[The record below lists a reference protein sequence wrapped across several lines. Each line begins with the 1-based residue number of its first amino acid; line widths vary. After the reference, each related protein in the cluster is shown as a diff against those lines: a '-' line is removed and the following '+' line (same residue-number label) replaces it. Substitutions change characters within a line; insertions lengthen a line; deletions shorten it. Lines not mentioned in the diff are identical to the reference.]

1 MIPARRLL
9 LVVAVVAAGSLVA
22 PTAGFSSMAADRSVE
37 VAVAPDDS
45 AYLGVQRTCNN
56 STVRVGVANRL
67 PTGTALDV
75 DVAVGGTTR
84 TIGGLAPG
92 ESRNRTFE
100 SVDADDRIAVDASGS
115 GVSVRLTRPLPA
127 GC

>member
-22 PTAGFSSMAADRSVE
+22 PTTGFSTMAADRSVE
-37 VAVAPDDS
+37 VVVAPDDS
-45 AYLGVQRTCNN
+45 AYLGVGRECNN
-56 STVRVGVANRL
+56 STVQVSVANRV

-75 DVAVGGTTR
+75 DVSVGGTTK
-84 TIGGLAPG
+84 TIGDLAPG
-92 ESRNRTFE
+92 ESRNETFE
-100 SVDADDRIAVDASGS
+100 SVEADERIAVDASGS
-115 GVSVRLTRPLPA
+115 GISIRLTRPLPA

>member
-9 LVVAVVAAGSLVA
+9 LVVAVIVAGSLAV
-22 PTAGFSSMAADRSVE
+22 PTAGFSSAAADRSVE

-67 PTGTALDV
+67 PTGTTLDV
-75 DVAVGGTTR
+75 DVAVGGTTEP
-84 TIGGLAPG
+84 IDGLAPG
-92 ESRNRTFE
+92 ESQNRTFD
-100 SVDADDRIAVDASGS
+100 SFDADDRITVDASGS

>member
-9 LVVAVVAAGSLVA
+9 LVVAVVVAGSLAV
-22 PTAGFSSMAADRSVE
+22 PTAGFSSMAADRSIE
-37 VAVAPDDS
+37 VAVVPDDS

-67 PTGTALDV
+67 PTGTTLDV

-84 TIGGLAPG
+84 TIDGLAPG
-92 ESRNRTFE
+92 ESQNRTFD
-100 SVDADDRIAVDASGS
+100 SFDADDRITVDASGS

>member
-67 PTGTALDV
+67 PTGTALDI

>member
-92 ESRNRTFE
+92 ESRNRTFD
-100 SVDADDRIAVDASGS
+100 SFDADDRITVDASGS

>member
-9 LVVAVVAAGSLVA
+9 LVVAVVAAGSLLV
-22 PTAGFSSMAADRSVE
+22 PTAGFSSVAADRSVE

-92 ESRNRTFE
+92 ESRNRTFD
-100 SVDADDRIAVDASGS
+100 SVDADDRITVDASGS

>member
-9 LVVAVVAAGSLVA
+9 LVVALVAAGSLVA

-92 ESRNRTFE
+92 ESRNRTFD
-100 SVDADDRIAVDASGS
+100 SFDADDRITVDASGS
-115 GVSVRLTRPLPA
+115 GVSIRLTRPLPP

>member
-9 LVVAVVAAGSLVA
+9 LVVAVVVAGSLAV
-22 PTAGFSSMAADRSVE
+22 PTAGFSSMAADRSIE

-67 PTGTALDV
+67 PTGTTLDV
-75 DVAVGGTTR
+75 DVAVGGTTEP
-84 TIGGLAPG
+84 IDGLAPG
-92 ESRNRTFE
+92 ESQNRTFD
-100 SVDADDRIAVDASGS
+100 SFDADDRITVDASGS

>member
-9 LVVAVVAAGSLVA
+9 LVVAVVVAGSLAA
-22 PTAGFSSMAADRSVE
+22 PTTGFSSVAADRSVA

-45 AYLGVQRTCNN
+45 AYLGGPRPCNT
-56 STVRVGVANRL
+56 STVRVGGANRL
-67 PTGTALDV
+67 PTGTTLDV

-84 TIGGLAPG
+84 SIDGRAPG
-92 ESRNRTFE
+92 ESQNRTFE
-100 SVDADDRIAVDASGS
+100 SFDADDRITVDASGS
-115 GVSVRLTRPLPA
+115 GVSVRLTRPPPA

>member
-9 LVVAVVAAGSLVA
+9 LVVAVVVAGSLLV
-22 PTAGFSSMAADRSVE
+22 PTTGFSSAAADRSVE

-56 STVRVGVANRL
+56 GTVRVGVTNRL
-67 PTGTALDV
+67 PTGTGLDV
-75 DVAVGGTTR
+75 DVAVGGTSKP
-84 TIGGLAPG
+84 IDGLAPG
-92 ESRNRTFE
+92 ESRNRTFD
-100 SVDADDRIAVDASGS
+100 SFDADDRITVDASGS

>member
-9 LVVAVVAAGSLVA
+9 LVVAVVVAGSLAV
-22 PTAGFSSMAADRSVE
+22 PTAGFSSVAADRSIE

-67 PTGTALDV
+67 PTGTTLDV
-75 DVAVGGTTR
+75 DVAVGGTTEP
-84 TIGGLAPG
+84 IDGLAPG
-92 ESRNRTFE
+92 ESQNRTFD
-100 SVDADDRIAVDASGS
+100 SFDADDRITVDASGS

>member
-9 LVVAVVAAGSLVA
+9 LVVAVVLAGSLVV
-22 PTAGFSSMAADRSVE
+22 PTMGFSSVAADRSIE
-37 VAVAPDDS
+37 VAVVPDDS

-56 STVRVGVANRL
+56 STVRVGVTNRL
-67 PTGTALDV
+67 PTGTTL
-75 DVAVGGTTR
+75 DVAVGGTTEP
-84 TIGGLAPG
+84 IDGLAPG
-92 ESRNRTFE
+92 ESQNRTFD
-100 SVDADDRIAVDASGS
+100 SFDADDRITVDASGS

>member
-9 LVVAVVAAGSLVA
+9 LVVAVVVAGSLAV
-22 PTAGFSSMAADRSVE
+22 PTAGFSSVAADRSIE
-37 VAVAPDDS
+37 VAVVPDDS

-67 PTGTALDV
+67 PTGTTLDV
-75 DVAVGGTTR
+75 DVAVGGTTEP
-84 TIGGLAPG
+84 IDGLAPG
-92 ESRNRTFE
+92 ESQNRTFD
-100 SVDADDRIAVDASGS
+100 SFDADDRITVDASGS